1 MFDFEIAF
9 YLYKMAAYQNLVFD
23 SPYRTKAYKTAAQA
37 LDAYGTYVEQMYH
50 EGKLRDF
57 PYVGDRI
64 EKCIVEIIET
74 GKLEKLEEYE
84 REYGIKDY
92 SLLLSHGLS
101 DKLLKKLYRY
111 QITSAYQLSED
122 ETRNMLSDKLTKGE
136 YSKVLRFYEDF
147 SRYQGQYLISYGL
160 CLGREI
166 IDLLYDITGVE
177 SVLLTGDLANGSDKI
192 RCIEIN
198 FVYNSA
204 WKNLIKHI
212 KKCSRLTVISDIRD
226 MEIKGQTKFGIP
238 FCLRRIE
245 EDDRIADKKEYLT
258 VHGDLHTHTTSSDG
272 IHTIEEMACAARD
285 RGYEYLAITDHSIS
299 QRIAHGLSEDQA
311 LEQIEKIHEFNERHN
326 GIKLLA
332 GIEVDIL
339 SDGSLDYSDSVL
351 EQFDFV
357 VAAIHNNFDQKP
369 KELTD
374 RLEKA
379 LVNPNINILAHPT
392 GRLLGRPGV
401 LFSERKPFSI
411 DIQTLFD
418 ICKRHDVALE
428 VNCFPERLDLSEEN
442 AALAVQKGI
451 RLSLGTDAHSLAH
464 LRNIEYGM
472 KLVTNAGIPSDMI
485 LNTYSY
491 DGLMNFFKNQHRE
504 RGVESGKRSR
514 IQPKRKNFTYYFNH
528 NEKIMKGTSGVI
540 GIDLTASEDKD
551 SGWAYL
557 QGNYAECRRI
567 ATDAELIR
575 SVEELKPDVV
585 SIDSPLAYPKG
596 RCCAR
601 KDCECS
607 KYGILRESERM
618 LRHFG
623 IHVYPCLIDSMVN
636 LTTRGMRLAKLLRD
650 KGYHVI
656 ESYPGVAQDVLQIP
670 RKGKTREQHM
680 RLKQGLESFGLVG
693 PWTDD
698 SQVSHDELD
707 AITSAL
713 VGYFYLNNQYVG
725 MGNDREDYL
734 IVPRIQE
741 DLLRERIVIGLCGET
756 GSGKTTI
763 SEYLKFKYGLQSFRY
778 SQVIAEKYQIDDKE
792 KLQEVGLKISQNPEE
807 QKALTQYMIEK
818 MDEKK
823 SYVIDGLRHMDDY
836 NMLREAFGDK
846 FVFLSI
852 ECKYIN
858 RYQRY
863 NKLYHGEIS
872 KEKFER
878 INNHSSEFEIM
889 VVRLQA
895 DYEIN
900 NDKGYKQLWERIDQ
914 VIRLKSGGDI

>member
-9 YLYKMAAYQNLVFD
+9 YLYKMAAYQNLFFD
-23 SPYRTKAYKTAAQA
+23 SPYRAKAYKTAAQA
-37 LDAYGTYVEQMYH
+37 LDAYDTYIEQMYH

-64 EKCIVEIIET
+64 EKCIVEVIET

-101 DKLLKKLYRY
+101 DKLLKKLIQY
-111 QITSAYQLSED
+111 QVTSAYQLLED
-122 ETRNMLSDKLTKGE
+122 ETRSMLSDRLTKGE
-136 YSKVLRFYEDF
+136 YSKVLGFYEDF
-147 SRYQGQYLISYGL
+147 SRNQGQYLISYGL

-166 IDLLYDITGVE
+166 IELLYGITGVE
-177 SVLLTGDLANGSDKI
+177 SVFFTGDLADGSEKVK
-192 RCIEIN
+192 CIEIN
-198 FVYNSA
+198 FVYNSV
-204 WKNLIKHI
+204 WKNLTKHI
-212 KKCSRLTVISDIRD
+212 KKCSRLIIMSDIHD
-226 MEIKGQTKFGIP
+226 LEIQGQTKFGIP

-245 EDDRIADKKEYLT
+245 KDDRIEEKKDYLKIY
-258 VHGDLHTHTTSSDG
+258 GDLHAHTTSSDG
-272 IHTIEEMACAARD
+272 IHTIEEMAYAAHD

-311 LEQIEKIHEFNERHN
+311 LDQVVKIHEFNKQNNE
-326 GIKLLA
+326 IKLLA

-339 SDGSLDYSDSVL
+339 PDGSLDYSDAVL

-357 VAAIHNNFDQKP
+357 VAAIHNNINQKP
-369 KELTD
+369 MELID

-379 LVNPNINILAHPT
+379 LANPNINILAHPT

-401 LFSERKPFSI
+401 LFSEREPFRI
-411 DIQTLFD
+411 DAQTLFD

-428 VNCFPERLDLSEEN
+428 VNCFPERLDLNEKN
-442 AALAVQKGI
+442 IALAVQKGLRI
-451 RLSLGTDAHSLAH
+451 SLGTDAHSLAH
-464 LRNIEYGM
+464 LCNMEYGM
-472 KLVTNAGIPSDMI
+472 KLVADAGIPSNMI

-491 DGLMNFFKNQHRE
+491 DELIYFFKNQHEKRD
-504 RGVESGKRSR
+504 VEKKSK
-514 IQPKRKNFTYYFNH
+514 IVPKRKDFTYYFKN
-528 NEKIMKGTSGVI
+528 NEKIMNGTSRII
-540 GIDLTASEDKD
+540 GIDLTASEDKE

-567 ATDAELIR
+567 ATDAELIH

-656 ESYPGVAQDVLQIP
+656 ESYPGVAQDILQIA

-680 RLKQGLESFGLVG
+680 RLKQGLESFGLEG
-693 PWTDD
+693 SWTDD

-725 MGNDREDYL
+725 MGNDQEDYL

-741 DLLRERIVIGLCGET
+741 ELLKEKIVIGLCGET
-756 GSGKTTI
+756 GAGKTTI
-763 SEYLKFKYGLQSFRY
+763 TEYLKFKYGLQSFRY

-807 QKALTQYMIEK
+807 QKALTRYMIEK
-818 MDEKK
+818 MDDKK
-823 SYVIDGLRHMDDY
+823 SYVIDGLRHMDDF
-836 NMLREAFGDK
+836 NMLRETFGNK
-846 FVFLSI
+846 FVFLFI
-852 ECKYIN
+852 ECKYTN

-863 NKLYHGEIS
+863 NKLHHGKIS

-878 INNHSSEFEIM
+878 INNHNSEFEIM
-889 VVRLQA
+889 LVRLQA
-895 DYEIN
+895 DFEIN
-900 NDKGYKQLWERIDQ
+900 NDKGYKQLWDRIDQ
-914 VIRLKSGGDI
+914 VIRSKSGGDI

>member
-9 YLYKMAAYQNLVFD
+9 YLYKMSAYQNLIFN
-23 SPYRTKAYKTAAQA
+23 SQYSAKAYYSAAGS
-37 LDAYGTYVEQMYH
+37 LDAYSTYVEQMYH
-50 EGKLRDF
+50 EGKLREF
-57 PYVGDRI
+57 PYVGDKI
-64 EKCIVEIIET
+64 ERCIIEVIET
-74 GKLEKLEEYE
+74 GRLAKLEEYE
-84 REYGIKDY
+84 RELNIQDY

-101 DKLLKKLYRY
+101 DKLLKKLFDY
-111 QITSAYQLSED
+111 QITSAYQLLED
-122 ETRNMLSDKLTKGE
+122 KNWNMLSSKLTKGE
-136 YSKVLRFYEDF
+136 YDKVHQFYEDF
-147 SRYQGQYLISYGL
+147 SRYKGQYLISYGL

-166 IDLLYDITGVE
+166 INLLRDVTGVE
-177 SVLLTGDLANGSDKI
+177 YAFFTGDLAKGSEKI
-192 RCIEIN
+192 ETIEIE
-198 FVYNSA
+198 FIYNNT
-204 WKNLIKHI
+204 WKYLINQL
-212 KKCSRLTVISDIRD
+212 KKSSRITIVSDIRD
-226 MEIKGQTKFGIP
+226 LEINGQTKFGIP

-245 EDDRIADKKEYLT
+245 KNDRIEEKKNHLT
-258 VHGDLHTHTTSSDG
+258 IYGDLHAHTTSSDG
-272 IHTIEEMACAARD
+272 IHTIEKMACAARD

-311 LEQIEKIHEFNERHN
+311 LEQIEKIHEFNEQNN

-339 SDGSLDYSDSVL
+339 SDGSLDYSDAVL

-357 VAAIHNNFDQKP
+357 VAAIHNNIDQKP
-369 KELTD
+369 MELIN

-379 LVNPNINILAHPT
+379 LANPCVNILAHPT
-392 GRLLGRPGV
+392 GRLLGRQGV
-401 LFSERKPFSI
+401 LFGERRPFRI
-411 DIQTLFD
+411 DVQTLFD
-418 ICKRHDVALE
+418 ICKRYNVALE
-428 VNCFPERLDLSEEN
+428 VNCFPERLDLNKEN
-442 AALAVQKGI
+442 VALAVQKGI
-451 RLSLGTDAHSLAH
+451 KLSLGTDAHSLAH
-464 LRNIEYGM
+464 LCNMEYGM
-472 KLVTNAGIPSDMI
+472 QLVTNAGIPSDMI

-491 DGLMNFFKNQHRE
+491 DKLMKFFRNQHE
-504 RGVESGKRSR
+504 KQGVVIEKRSR
-514 IQPKRKNFTYYFNH
+514 IQPKRKNFTYYFNN
-528 NEKIMKGTSGVI
+528 NEKIMKGTSRVI
-540 GIDLTASEDKD
+540 GIDLTASEEKD

-567 ATDAELIR
+567 TTDAELIH

-607 KYGILRESERM
+607 KYGILRECERM

-636 LTTRGMRLAKLLRD
+636 LTTRGMKIAKILRD

-656 ESYPGVAQDVLQIP
+656 ESYPGVAQDVLRIP
-670 RKGKTREQHM
+670 RKGKTQEQHM

-693 PWTDD
+693 RWAAD

-725 MGNDREDYL
+725 MGNEEEDYL

-741 DLLRERIVIGLCGET
+741 DLLKERIVIGLCGET

-763 SEYLKFKYGLQSFRY
+763 TEYLKFKYGLQSFRY
-778 SQVIAEKYQIDDKE
+778 SQVIAEKYQINEKE

-807 QKALTQYMIEK
+807 QKALTRYMIEK
-818 MDEKK
+818 MDDEK

-836 NMLREAFGDK
+836 NMLRETFGDK

-852 ECKYIN
+852 ECKYKN

-872 KEKFER
+872 EEKFER

-889 VVRLQA
+889 LVRLHA
-895 DYEIN
+895 DLEIN
-900 NDKGYKQLWERIDQ
+900 NDEGYKQLWDRIDQ
-914 VIRLKSGGDI
+914 VIKTGSGGGT